1 MNQSVVVESSETT
14 SIKPK
19 AKFTGKVVKI
29 GLAGALVDIG
39 VGKPALLHISQI
51 ISPDKTPIKRVEDV
65 LKDGQEVEVWVKKV
79 AKKEGDERVEV
90 TMLQPLALEWK
101 DIKAGMNIKG
111 NVVRLEKFGAFV
123 EIGAERPGLVHISEM
138 AYGYIQ
144 QPSDVV
150 KEGDEIEAQIIDFD
164 RKKKQI
170 KLSMKVLMPEPE
182 KVEPAPRSE
191 PRREKTPAGPNKGL
205 KKKSPRRGKDEYAG
219 DYSDMTFSSSEEP
232 EKDPTFM
239 EIALRAA
246 MEKAQD
252 KKKAQDE
259 KRKAKAVSKDQED
272 ILNRTLVNKP
282 TN

>member
-14 SIKPK
+14 AIKPK
-19 AKFTGKVVKI
+19 TKFTGKVVKI

-51 ISPDKTPIKRVEDV
+51 VSPDKAPIKRVEDV
-65 LKDGQEVEVWVKKV
+65 LKDGQEIDVWVKKV
-79 AKKEGDERVEV
+79 SKKDGEERIEL

-170 KLSMKVLMPEPE
+170 KLSMKALLPEPE
-182 KVEPAPRSE
+182 KVEPAPRQE
-191 PRREKTPAGPNKGL
+191 PRREKTAAGPKGN
-205 KKKSPRRGKDEYAG
+205 KKKAPRRGSS
-219 DYSDMTFSSSEEP
+219 DYSGDFSEMTFSSSEES
-232 EKDPTFM
+232 EKEPTSM

-252 KKKAQDE
+252 RKKVQEE
-259 KRKAKAVSKDQED
+259 KRKAKAGSQEQEE
-272 ILNRTLVNKP
+272 ILSRTLVNKP
-282 TN
+282 SN